1 MKPTRTYRG
10 EGKMRLMGLETFGL
24 TPTSFRR
31 LTKRNVQ
38 AFVYLRTYDLTPAV
52 RKLIPTKRFPYMSA
66 RVARWIRGL
75 RSFFPRLSFKESVG
89 RVPGSSASGWSQL
102 PSTLEVQGTARQVNS
117 LSKLPGVS
125 SVYISSIAGYRR
137 RPTSKATLTW
147 YCVRALVVIRV
158 ERTRFGNQNTEDRFV
173 LVRASSFDDAKKRL
187 AKSWREYATP
197 YLNSDGRMVSWTL
210 DKIIDVFDTAEAEID
225 PKGTEVYSKLL
236 RRRMRP
242 KYVWRP

>member
-1 MKPTRTYRG
+1 
-10 EGKMRLMGLETFGL
+10 MRLMGLEAFGL

-31 LTKRNVQ
+31 LMNRNVQ

-52 RKLIPTKRFPYMSA
+52 RRLMPTKRFPYMSA
-66 RVARWIRGL
+66 RVARWIRRL
-75 RSFFPRLSFKESVG
+75 RSFHPQVSFKERAGGVSG
-89 RVPGSSASGWSQL
+89 RSAPRWSQL
-102 PSTLEVQGTARQVNS
+102 PSTLEVQGTAREVNS

-137 RPTSKATLTW
+137 RPPSKATLTW

-158 ERTRFGNQNTEDRFV
+158 ERARFGNQNTEDRFV

-197 YLNSDGRMVSWTL
+197 YLNSDGQMVSWTL
-210 DKIIDVFDTAEAEID
+210 DKIIDVYDTAEAEID

-236 RRRMRP
+236 QRRMRP